1 MTGTATAAAATAQ
14 EIVREAARALRDA
27 GVDGADRD
35 AELLL
40 AAAWTTDRAGLRQ
53 RAREVPPDAIVAAFR
68 TMLQRR
74 LVREPLQ
81 YILGSW
87 EFWSVEVGVGPAVLI
102 PRPETEM
109 LVERVVDLASGMR
122 APLRIADIGTGS
134 GCIAIA
140 LAAQLTDA
148 ELWATDIS
156 AAALRV
162 ARENAA
168 RNGVSERIR
177 FVEGDLCATLAPG
190 TFDVI
195 VSNPPY
201 VPTGELADLEPE
213 LAFEPR
219 SALDG
224 GEDGLDVIRRLVP
237 AAAVALRAGG
247 LLLLEMAIDQGDR
260 VLELLDTGEWRDTRV
275 RNDLTGRPRVVEAWR
290 RAREE
295 D

>member
-1 MTGTATAAAATAQ
+1 MTGTATAAAATAH
-14 EIVREAARALRDA
+14 ELVRDAARALRGA

-74 LVREPLQ
+74 LDREPLQ
-81 YILGSW
+81 YILGTW

-109 LVERVVDLASGMR
+109 LVERIVDLARGMR

-140 LAAQLTDA
+140 LAAQLPDA
-148 ELWATDIS
+148 ELSATDVS

-162 ARENAA
+162 ARENAE

-190 TFDVI
+190 TFDVV

-201 VPTGELADLEPE
+201 VPTGELAELEPE

-247 LLLLEMAIDQGDR
+247 VLLLEMAIDQGDR
-260 VLELLDTGEWRDTRV
+260 VLDLLDTVEWRDARV